1 MSFVHLH
8 AHTAYSLLDSSN
20 KIDEYVRRV
29 KELGMNAAAIT
40 DHGNMFGV
48 IDFYRAC
55 MKEGINPIIGCEVYV
70 APDSRFSRES
80 SYSDDRY
87 YHLVLLAENDT
98 GYRNLMKIVSRGYTE
113 GFYYRPRIDLE
124 LLRENHDGLIGLSA
138 CLAGEIPRAI
148 MRGMQ
153 DEADAA
159 ALRLDEILGHGNFF
173 LEMQDHG
180 MSEQTTVNMALMSMS
195 KRLGIELVV
204 TNDIHY
210 TYAEDAEPHDILLCL
225 QTGKKLSDED
235 RMRYVGGQY
244 YVKNEEEMHRLFPF
258 ASEAVENTQR
268 IADRCHVEIEFGN
281 YKLPHYEVP
290 EGYDSKSYL
299 IKLCSDGLAERY
311 PDASDEIRNR
321 LDYELGVIEKMGFV
335 DYFLIVWDYIN
346 YCRTHDIPV
355 GPGRGSAAGSI
366 VSYCLHITDIDPIRY
381 DLLFE
386 RFLNPGRISM
396 PDIDVDFADD
406 RREAVIEYVSEK
418 YGRDHVVQIG
428 TFGTMAARGVIRDVA
443 RVMDLPYNYASDL
456 AKMVPMELG
465 ITLAKALEMNPD
477 LNKLYN
483 SDDQVHH
490 LLDMCMRLEGLPR
503 NTSTHAAGV
512 VICPDDAEKFVPL
525 ACRGDGPVNTQ
536 FTKDTVEELGLLK
549 MDFLGLR
556 TLTVIRDACEMVEE
570 NYGTHIDINH
580 IDYDDRKVLDLIG
593 SGNDEGVF
601 QLESAGMKNFMKELK
616 PRSLE
621 DVIAG
626 ISLYRPGPM
635 DFIPQYIRGK
645 EHPDEISYVTPELE
659 PILSATYGC
668 IVYQEQVMQIVRNLA
683 GYSMSDSDNI
693 RKAMSKKKQ
702 YVIDENRDIF
712 VHGSPERNIRGCVA
726 GGISESAAN
735 RIYDSMVDFAKYAFN
750 KSHAACYAM
759 VSMQTAYLK
768 CYYPTEFM
776 AALMTSVVGRPDKV
790 AQYIMTCRDMGIDI
804 LPPDVNEGGIGFT
817 ARDGHIRY
825 TLTAIKSVGRPVIQ
839 RIIDERALRGPY
851 KNFKDFLVRVG
862 EGGELNKRVVENLI
876 KAGALDSFEANR
888 RQMLMIY
895 ESVMDDV
902 QKDRKKN
909 AAGQMSLFDLMG
921 GKDTTLL
928 GIKLPPVQELPK
940 EELLQYEKEVLGIY
954 LSGHP
959 IEEYRKLWETHI
971 TNTTADFKVAVTEGV
986 EDGNPGD
993 PAEIPLDINFN
1004 PISEG
1009 TDAGTEQIEKLH
1021 GDQRVTIG
1029 GIIEECKIKY
1039 TKNDKI
1045 MAFVTLED
1053 MLGSVE
1059 VIVFPK
1065 SYEQYRDCLVE
1076 NEKVFISGR
1085 VSEEIDRDMKLI
1097 CDKIERFS
1105 DKPSTLW
1112 IRFSDQAE
1120 ADASSADL
1128 DAILHDSDGHSI
1140 VKEYIKA
1147 DEKIVTLP
1155 ASMSVGINRELLERL
1170 YGRFGRENIEVTYPK
1185 K

>member
-29 KELGMNAAAIT
+29 KELGMTAAAIT

-55 MKEGINPIIGCEVYV
+55 VKEGINPVIGCEVYV
-70 APDSRFSRES
+70 APDSRFSREKT
-80 SYSDDRY
+80 YSDDRY

-113 GFYYRPRIDLE
+113 GYYYRPRIDLD
-124 LLRENHDGLIGLSA
+124 LLRENHEGLIGLSA

-159 ALRLDEILGHGNFF
+159 ALRFVEILGQGNFY

-180 MSEQTTVNMALMSMS
+180 ISEQTTVNMALMSMS
-195 KRLGIELVV
+195 RRLGIDLVV

-210 TYAEDAEPHDILLCL
+210 TYADDVESHDILLCL
-225 QTGKKLSDED
+225 QTGKKLADED
-235 RMRYVGGQY
+235 RMRYTGGQY
-244 YVKNEEEMHRLFPF
+244 YVKSEEEMHKLFPY

-299 IKLCSDGLAERY
+299 VKLCNDGLARRY
-311 PDASDEIRNR
+311 PDADEEIRQR
-321 LDYELGVIEKMGFV
+321 LEYELGVIEKMGFV

-346 YCRTHDIPV
+346 YCWTHDIPV

-366 VSYCLHITDIDPIRY
+366 VSYCLRITDIDPIKY

-406 RREAVIEYVSEK
+406 RREAVIDYVSEK
-418 YGRDHVVQIG
+418 YGKSHVVQIG

-465 ITLAKALEMNPD
+465 ITLSEAIRVNPD
-477 LNKLYN
+477 LHKLYD

-570 NYGTHIDINH
+570 NYGTHIDIDH
-580 IDYDDRKVLDLIG
+580 IDYDDPKVLDLIG

-601 QLESAGMKNFMKELK
+601 QLESAGMKSFMKELK

-645 EHPDEISYVTPELE
+645 EHPEEITYITPELE

-712 VHGSPERNIRGCVA
+712 VNGNAEKNIPGCVA
-726 GGISESAAN
+726 RGIDEGSANAL
-735 RIYDSMVDFAKYAFN
+735 YDSMVDFAKYAFN

-768 CYYPTEFM
+768 CYYPAEFM
-776 AALMTSVVGRPDKV
+776 AALLTSVVGRPDKV

-825 TLTAIKSVGRPVIQ
+825 TLTAIKSVGRPIIQ
-839 RIIDERALRGPY
+839 KIIAERNLRGQY

-862 EGGELNKRVVENLI
+862 EGGDLNKRVVENLI

-888 RQMLMIY
+888 HQMLMIY
-895 ESVMDDV
+895 ESLMDDV

-909 AAGQMSLFDLMG
+909 AAGQMSLFDMTG
-921 GKDTTLL
+921 GQDATLL
-928 GIKLPPVQELPK
+928 GIKLPPVSELPK

-959 IEEYRKLWETHI
+959 IEEYQKLWETYI
-971 TNTTADFKVAVTEGV
+971 TNTTADFKVITQSEDEEGATADV
-986 EDGNPGD
+986 
-993 PAEIPLDINFN
+993 PLDINFN
-1004 PISEG
+1004 PVGEDG
-1009 TDAGTEQIEKLH
+1009 EPAAGQEERLH

-1029 GIIEECKIKY
+1029 GIIAECKIKY

-1065 SYEQYRDCLVE
+1065 TYEQYRDCLTE
-1076 NEKVFISGR
+1076 NGMVFISGR
-1085 VSEEIDRDMKLI
+1085 VSEELDKDMKLI
-1097 CDKIERFS
+1097 SDRIERFS

-1112 IRFSDQAE
+1112 IRFMDQAQ
-1120 ADASSADL
+1120 ADASSAEL
-1128 DAILHDSDGHSI
+1128 DEILHDSDGRSL

-1170 YGRFGRENIEVTYPK
+1170 YARFGRENIEVTYPK